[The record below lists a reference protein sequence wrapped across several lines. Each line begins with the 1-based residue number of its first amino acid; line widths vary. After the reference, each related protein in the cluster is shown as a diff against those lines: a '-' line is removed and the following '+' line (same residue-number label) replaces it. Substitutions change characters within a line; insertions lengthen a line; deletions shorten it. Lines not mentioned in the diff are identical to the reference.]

1 MKPARASP
9 ADLVVAK
16 LNARP
21 QDPLHA
27 AVVLEAWGGRSQ
39 EQSIREV
46 DALTSADV
54 LFEGPQIRPV
64 PTESLVD
71 IKEFAVLVTVL
82 ASVFLW
88 LPALRDLLGSD
99 LTPTVAWALPAA
111 LALDRVIRVRYLSS
125 GHIRS
130 IDTALWPLNAVSV
143 LALAGAYMVSTAAYI
158 GAALVIIWGQAGI
171 FAIRKWSLVYINIV
185 VGSASW
191 IYNDGSVTL
200 VFTAAVAGVLIAS
213 TAAVLSTAS
222 DKHLPESLFV
232 TAAAAVS
239 GACAGVLLTADST
252 MWADNRW
259 WIGLAV
265 VTVAVSGWWGSIRL
279 SRLWVD
285 LPTQLADVDVNDSG
299 SRWGGAVVSDAVV
312 GGLARIVIPTYAL
325 LILCVALGQSAAAG
339 LVAAFSMFASAM
351 LLLGLAVATKQWAA
365 TAAISI
371 AGAAVSLA
379 VPASL
384 PGLPLLA
391 GAGVAAAGFAVLA
404 LFSFRDS
411 ATTFATRM
419 LIR

>member
-1 MKPARASP
+1 MKTSRTSTAN
-9 ADLVVAK
+9 LVVAK
-16 LNARP
+16 LNGRA

-46 DALTSADV
+46 DVLTSADMSIQ
-54 LFEGPQIRPV
+54 GPQIRPA

-88 LPALRDLLGSD
+88 LPALRDLLGAE
-99 LTPTVAWALPAA
+99 LTSTMAWALPGA
-111 LALDRVIRVRYLSS
+111 LALDRVVRVRYLSS
-125 GHIRS
+125 GQIRS
-130 IDTALWPLNAVSV
+130 IDPALWPLNAISV
-143 LALAGAYMVSTAAYI
+143 LALVAASMVGTATYI

-200 VFTAAVAGVLIAS
+200 VFTVAVAGVLIAS
-213 TAAVLSTAS
+213 TAAVLSTAG
-222 DKHLPESLFV
+222 DKRLPESLWV

-239 GACAGVLLTADST
+239 GASAGVLLTADST
-252 MWADNRW
+252 MWDDNRW

-285 LPTQLADVDVNDSG
+285 LPTQLADIDVNDPEAG
-299 SRWGGAVVSDAVV
+299 WGGVVVSDAVV
-312 GGLARIVIPTYAL
+312 GALARIALPTYAL

-365 TAAISI
+365 ATAISV
-371 AGAAVSLA
+371 AGAFVSIV
-379 VPASL
+379 VPPVIPA
-384 PGLPLLA
+384 LPLLA
-391 GAGVAAAGFAVLA
+391 GAGLSAVGFGVLA
-404 LFSFRDS
+404 IFSFRDS